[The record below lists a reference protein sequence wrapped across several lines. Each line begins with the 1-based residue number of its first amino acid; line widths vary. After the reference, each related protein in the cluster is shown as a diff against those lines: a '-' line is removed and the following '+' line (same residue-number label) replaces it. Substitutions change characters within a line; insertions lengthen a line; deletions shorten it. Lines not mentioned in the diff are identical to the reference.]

1 MLTVFSR
8 NRERICWYVVNG
20 SRALEV
26 PAVYGRIFYIISENI
41 LTQPTFAFYK
51 EGCSFFA
58 TSQTLKDT

>member
-26 PAVYGRIFYIISENI
+26 PAVYGRIFYIIPVSG
-41 LTQPTFAFYK
+41 QPTMKGAVLFLLRGNKRYFGDNAK
-51 EGCSFFA
+51 
-58 TSQTLKDT
+58 

>member
-26 PAVYGRIFYIISENI
+26 PAVYGRIFYIIPV
-41 LTQPTFAFYK
+41 LGQPTIVFYK
-51 EGCSFFA
+51 GAVLFLLS
-58 TSQTLKDT
+58 LKDI